1 MRDVSKQRLAV
12 AIQVLREQHPM
23 TVRQVYYQLVAR
35 QVLPN
40 KVTMYQAV
48 SELLRDA
55 RKSGDIPWEWIE
67 DRLRRPRTVGMWSD
81 LSAFAETVRR
91 AYRRDVWTT
100 QPNYIEVWL
109 EKDALSG
116 IFEDVL
122 RDYGVTLNVGRG
134 FDGWDSIRNAGNRYI
149 EHGGV
154 TILYFGDFDPSGE
167 DMVRS
172 LRERIDE
179 YLEIADEPFGDGIV
193 DVEIIKCALTAAD
206 IARYNL
212 PSDFAKKTDSRA
224 KKFIAKHGDVSVEL
238 DALPVA
244 VLRDRLQSEVA
255 ERLDLDALEKVK
267 ETEDAERV
275 RLVEL
280 LTAA

>member
-55 RKSGDIPWEWIE
+55 RISGDIPWEWIE

-91 AYRRDVWTT
+91 AYRRDVWAT

-134 FDGWDSIRNAGNRYI
+134 FDGWDSIRNAGDRYI